1 MSLADQLQM
10 IKNSIN
16 EAERELISLS
26 SGRKISA
33 SRVRKQLQNVKTQ
46 SQLLRKSVIAHTKEM
61 PTKKRPVKIAPE
73 PEPEMP
79 KLEPVEP
86 APQSTLTDA
95 PSTLPKPKKRLL
107 KKKQP
112 V

>member
-16 EAERELISLS
+16 EAERELTSLT
-26 SGRKISA
+26 SGRKVSA
-33 SRVRKQLQNVKTQ
+33 SRLRKHLQTVKAE
-46 SQLLRKSVIAHTKEM
+46 SQILRKSVIKHIKDM
-61 PTKKRPVKIAPE
+61 PTKSRVKAVPE
-73 PEPEMP
+73 PEEIP
-79 KLEPVEP
+79 KLELVEP
-86 APQSTLTDA
+86 APQVDV
-95 PSTLPKPKKRLL
+95 PKPKKRVL